1 MVGMAL
7 EGGGVRGSYQIGAFM
22 ALYDCGIKIDG
33 FVGTSIGSFNAA
45 ILASGHYY
53 ELLEFWQNVDV
64 SKLFEIKPLNLKKIE
79 FKSLSDSVKSY
90 LKLLKNKG
98 INVDGLLRVVDELLI
113 VDDLYNSN
121 KDFGLVTFRLKD
133 LKPIYKYK
141 EDIPKD
147 KIKDYILASCYL
159 PVFKMEKIIDDNYYI
174 DGGVYDNSPIN
185 LLINKGY
192 NKIYVV
198 KLNSIGISRK
208 LTKEVDLTIIKP
220 SRELG
225 SILSFDQNK
234 IKDNIK
240 MGYCDTIRILKNFDG
255 YKYLFKSKSGNYYKF
270 LGRKISSRLLKRI
283 YSFFNVDNIRDAV
296 IKSLE
301 YIMEKEKYDY
311 YKIYKPYKVIKE
323 IKKKN
328 TKKYFIYDF
337 IKLLK
342 FI

>member
-1 MVGMAL
+1 MAL

-22 ALYDCGIKIDG
+22 ALHDSNIQIDG

-45 ILASGHYY
+45 ILATGHYK
-53 ELLEFWQNVDV
+53 ELLEFWQTVDV
-64 SKLFEIKPLNLKKIE
+64 SKLLAIKPLNLKMLELKNI
-79 FKSLSDSVKSY
+79 SDTVKSY

-98 INVDGLLRVVDELLI
+98 INVDSLLQVVDELLD
-113 VDDLYNSN
+113 VEALYKSN

-141 EDIPKD
+141 EDIPKS

-192 NKIYVV
+192 NKVYVV
-198 KLNSIGISRK
+198 KLNSIGITRK

-220 SRELG
+220 SRNLG
-225 SILSFDQNK
+225 SILGFDQNK

-240 MGYCDTIRILKNFDG
+240 MGYYDTIRILKNFDG
-255 YKYLFKSKSGNYYKF
+255 YKYLFTAKSKNYYKF
-270 LGRKISSRLLKRI
+270 LGRKVNSRLLKRI
-283 YSFFNVDNIRDAV
+283 YAFFNVDNMHDAV

-301 YIMEKEKYDY
+301 FIMEKEKYDY
-311 YKIYKPYKVIKE
+311 YKIYKPYKIIKR
-323 IKKKN
+323 IKKKTN
-328 TKKYFIYDF
+328 KKNFIYDF